1 MKNKSKAKSTYK
13 ASDAS
18 FFEQPYIDE
27 LVKMNTE
34 LLTEL
39 WILKDRVYIL
49 EKILEEKKIV
59 KNDKINNYEP
69 HGEFINF
76 LDNERESLIKKVIEA
91 PLKKNKNRTLDSILS
106 KTNKEL

>member
-1 MKNKSKAKSTYK
+1 MKNNSKARSTYK

-39 WILKDRVYIL
+39 WVLKDRVYIL
-49 EKILEEKKIV
+49 EKILEEKKYVNIEE
-59 KNDKINNYEP
+59 INNYMP
-69 HGEFINF
+69 QGDFIKF
-76 LDNERESLIKKVIEA
+76 LDKERENLIKKVIEA
-91 PLKKNKNRTLDSILS
+91 PLKKNKNRTVNSILS
-106 KTNKEL
+106 KSKKT